1 MTEMPFIGE
10 FSSYKERNK
19 WIVENAQYFTI
30 IMRHQRSNKRAERD
44 TFEEA
49 VALANRVLEQYP
61 EKHLMIYAVAG
72 GHDTLTATVSLGRI
86 QRHD

>member
-1 MTEMPFIGE
+1 MDMPFLPE
-10 FSSYKERNK
+10 FSSYRERNK

-30 IMRHQRSNKRAERD
+30 IMRHQRSNRRAERS
-44 TFEEA
+44 TFDEA
-49 VALANRVLEQYP
+49 VSLANQVLEQYP

-86 QRHD
+86 HRHD